1 MRRPGSGRCTCCFRG
16 TCWSRQA
23 YRCTRCQGKTKIW
36 NAGGLKPPVADVL
49 TARARVNHSEAVVW
63 RGDPTLDVSRQGLNV
78 LGVPVGHPQHVAAQL
93 HQKGQEQALLFERIP
108 HVVDVQIAWLLLTFC
123 AATRANYWLRTVPPE
138 LTAEYA
144 RVHDNRVLQCLCDV
158 LHIRNGLPGQTLE
171 TASLPLTLGG
181 LGVGGS
187 GRVRDAAFWGSW
199 ADCLEMVKARHPQ
212 VAQDM
217 MTGFRSQRSGCLSSV
232 TGAVNRLLEVGVHV
246 PEWKEIADGLRPEDL
261 GVAEW
266 EPCEGRGWQRHASA
280 TVHDQYREQV
290 VWPHLSLA
298 ERALVRSQSGPLA
311 SVPFT
316 ALPIHRISRMDP
328 EPFRVLLLRRLRMPL
343 PLNVRACRC
352 GRLLDVLGH
361 HRAACSR
368 VGELGKRGFAAESAV
383 AQICREGGARVSTN
397 VMLRD
402 LDISPPHS
410 SDGRR
415 LEVVAEGL
423 CLFGGCQLALDATVV
438 STLHGDGTH
447 RRKADVK
454 DGVALKEARRSKEA
468 TYPELCRGDGRARL
482 VVIAGEVGGR
492 WSQETKDF
500 LWCLACEKSKSSP
513 RLLQGSVRVGWYRRW
528 CCLLACSTAKA
539 VACSLVGHRGSPR
552 SGDQVPSAHSVW
564 TCP

>member
-1 MRRPGSGRCTCCFRG
+1 MCC
-16 TCWSRQA
+16 
-23 YRCTRCQGKTKIW
+23 
-36 NAGGLKPPVADVL
+36 
-49 TARARVNHSEAVVW
+49 
-63 RGDPTLDVSRQGLNV
+63 
-78 LGVPVGHPQHVAAQL
+78 AQ
-93 HQKGQEQALLFERIP
+93 R
-108 HVVDVQIAWLLLTFC
+108 
-123 AATRANYWLRTVPPE
+123 
-138 LTAEYA
+138 
-144 RVHDNRVLQCLCDV
+144 
-158 LHIRNGLPGQTLE
+158 TLE
-171 TASLPLTLGG
+171 WM
-181 LGVGGS
+181 S
-187 GRVRDAAFWGSW
+187 GNH
-199 ADCLEMVKARHPQ
+199 VKA
-212 VAQDM
+212 
-217 MTGFRSQRSGCLSSV
+217 G
-232 TGAVNRLLEVGVHV
+232 E
-246 PEWKEIADGLRPEDL
+246 
-261 GVAEW
+261 
-266 EPCEGRGWQRHASA
+266 WQRHASA
-280 TVHDQYREQV
+280 TVHDHYREQV
-290 VWPHLSLA
+290 VWPQLCLA
-298 ERALVRSQSGPLA
+298 ERALVRSQSVPLA

-368 VGELGKRGFAAESAV
+368 VGELGKRGFAAEGAV

-423 CLFGGCQLALDATVV
+423 CLFCGCQLALDATVV

-447 RRKADVK
+447 RRMADVE
-454 DGVALKEARRSKEA
+454 DGVALKEARRSKET

-539 VACSLVGHRGSPR
+539 VACSLAGHRGSLVSDTNEDRGVKNLEFVLQKMPTALMALTNYEANDIVANSR
-552 SGDQVPSAHSVW
+552 SDLSRQAKEKGHQVRVMGVFKCGGAHFQRDCNTSKNTGKQLSGKGKQSKSW
-564 TCP
+564 SKSEGKGKSKENTGKSKGQSKGSKGAKGSCKGETSKTGISGFENLKSETSSETQNPAQLGRACTTDTSWIHREWSPDEWNDG